1 MKTKMKIKMQA
12 KKPPVITGQIV
23 ELNITDLNH
32 AAEGVGRVGDFAVF
46 VPLSAPGDRVRARII
61 SVQKNYA
68 RALLE
73 NVLESSSR
81 RVPAPCRHFED
92 CGGCSLQHLKYDEQ
106 LRLKRETVVQALQ
119 RLGGLVTEVL
129 PVLGMEEPW
138 RYRNKSPFPLKME
151 GKELQAGFFRSRTH
165 QIVNLEHCPIQH
177 PLIEKAFHI
186 ARKLIWE
193 MAIPVYDEER
203 HKGLLRHLVVRAS
216 HFEGKV
222 LVILVTNGREFKQ
235 SRSFAENLT
244 SWLPEL
250 VGIVQNINT
259 RRGNV
264 IFGTD
269 SVTLWGRDY
278 LLEKLGHLLYA
289 VSAGSFFQ
297 VNTPQAEILLRQ
309 VEKYAGLTGSE
320 TIFDLYC
327 GAGTIALY
335 LSRRAGKVVGIE
347 SYPPAVD
354 DARKNAELNGISN
367 AEFFSGLSETLFPD
381 LIQKGYSPDVVIV
394 DPPRKGCN
402 QKLLSAIADVK
413 PHRLIYVSC
422 NPSTLARDLR
432 YLHEQGYNALK
443 VQPIDMF
450 PHTAHVECIV
460 QIKRAETRMG

>member
-1 MKTKMKIKMQA
+1 MIIKMQT
-12 KKPPVITGQIV
+12 KKPPVITGQTV

-32 AAEGVGRVGDFAVF
+32 AAEGVGRVRDYAVF

-81 RVPAPCRHFED
+81 RVSASCRHFED
-92 CGGCSLQHLKYDEQ
+92 CGGCSLQHLEYDEQ

-119 RLGGLVTEVL
+119 RLGGLAPEVL
-129 PVLGMEEPW
+129 PVLGMNEPW

-186 ARKLIWE
+186 ARNLIRE
-193 MAIPVYDEER
+193 MAITVYDEER
-203 HKGLLRHLVVRAS
+203 HKGLLRHLVIRAS

-222 LVILVTNGREFKQ
+222 LVILVTNGRDFKR
-235 SRSFAENLT
+235 SRSFAESLT
-244 SWLPEL
+244 SRLPEL
-250 VGIVQNINT
+250 GGIVQNINT

-269 SVTLWGRDY
+269 SVTLWGKGY
-278 LLEKLGHLLYA
+278 LLEKLGHIQYV

-297 VNTPQAEILLRQ
+297 VNTPQAEVLLRQ

-394 DPPRKGCN
+394 DPPRKGCS

-432 YLHEQGYNALK
+432 YLYEQGYNVLE

-450 PHTAHVECIV
+450 PHTAHVETVVLI
-460 QIKRAETRMG
+460 TRVKE